1 MSKQKVAIITGASRG
16 IGAAIAERLAQDG
29 FAVVI
34 NYASSATE
42 AEALIAKLQAAQHAA
57 IAVKADVSKAAD
69 VRHLFD
75 ETEQKLGKVDV
86 LINNAGILKTAPVAE
101 SSDEMFDQTFSI
113 NVRGTFNTLREAATR
128 LNDGGRV
135 VNFSSTTVAMNL
147 PNYAVYSGSKAAV
160 EVLTPIFAKE
170 MRGRN
175 ITVNA
180 VAPGPVATE
189 LFFNGKTEAQIQ
201 QFANMPPL
209 QRLGQPDDISAA
221 VAFLVGP
228 DGGWIN
234 GQVLRANGG
243 LA

>member
-42 AEALIAKLQAAQHAA
+42 AEALVAKLQAAQHAA

>member
-42 AEALIAKLQAAQHAA
+42 AEALVAKLQAAQHAA

-75 ETEQKLGKVDV
+75 ETEQKLGRVDV

-175 ITVNA
+175 ITINA